1 MPKVKELIKE
11 VLTGFE
17 EKLMNAVKKN
27 LDRCIELLKIKIISI
42 LDIIILNN
50 ITLDEIRDKFGKRR
64 LFLKYLII
72 ADEEAKKVISEQL
85 EPLLRKVETKIK
97 NIGKVVIGTVQGDI
111 HDIGKNIVAAMLFA
125 AGFEVIDSNIIA
137 ISELW

>member
-1 MPKVKELIKE
+1 
-11 VLTGFE
+11 
-17 EKLMNAVKKN
+17 LMNAVKKN

>member
-11 VLTGFE
+11 VLTDFE

-27 LDRCIELLKIKIISI
+27 LDRCIDLLKIKIISI

-50 ITLDEIRDKFGKRR
+50 ITLDEIRDKFGKRG